1 MEHIA
6 AGEQTQSPA
15 VCDTTP
21 GSRACPLGV
30 GAGSCR
36 NDMILQNEEHL
47 KKKSVPAAELEPQ
60 PTALLCMC
68 LFTVILATLPQKRIL
83 ALYIV
88 K

>member
-1 MEHIA
+1 M
-6 AGEQTQSPA
+6 GEQTPSPA
-15 VCDTTP
+15 VCDMAP

-36 NDMILQNEEHL
+36 NGMILQNQEHL

-68 LFTVILATLPQKRIL
+68 LFTVILGTFPQKQIL
-83 ALYIV
+83 AVYV
-88 K
+88 AK